1 MIEGSKYCSDVMKKD
16 FNKEHVVTKEG
27 SEDFKNSIKCWVC
40 DKGYVDNDVKVRDYS
55 YISGKYWGPAHRNC
69 NINLQL
75 NSPNFCRN
83 SQSKKLWSQ
92 SSYPRTSQMQSY
104 KKVIPNVLEKLWALL
119 SIISY
124 VFLAASN
131 F

>member
-27 SEDFKNSIKCWVC
+27 SE
-40 DKGYVDNDVKVRDYS
+40 DVKVRDYS

-124 VFLAASN
+124 VLLAASN